1 MLNFMAKNKRILNLD
16 EQKFV
21 ELDAFRKNTNAFQA
35 NTNASLKNLENQMGQ
50 LALALENQFRN
61 AFPGDT
67 KNNLKDYM
75 EITLRSGKELQ
86 VKKEVEKR

>member
-1 MLNFMAKNKRILNLD
+1 MAENKRKLNLD
-16 EQKFV
+16 EQKFA
-21 ELDAFRKNTNAFQA
+21 ELDAFRANTNAFQA

-61 AFPGDT
+61 AFPSDT

-75 EITLRSGKELQ
+75 ELR
-86 VKKEVEKR
+86 